1 MKENSAIFIHSNIY
15 FLKYIFEEINKT
27 NHLHVNKYPMIYEI
41 E

>member
-1 MKENSAIFIHSNIY
+1 MKGNSAIFIHSNIY

-27 NHLHVNKYPMIYEI
+27 NHFHVNKYPMIYEI